1 MEQLEDSDRN
11 RHRRKTN
18 ISHFAPLFESDDKD
32 ITRHRIKIKTPIM
45 VLNED
50 EDGRKKKGYQNKGN
64 EEDKDNRENKI
75 MAKMYDPD
83 SDDEL
88 NGDFLME
95 EFDYNSDNDKKE
107 HTPRAK

>member
-1 MEQLEDSDRN
+1 MEQLDESDGN
-11 RHRRKTN
+11 GHRSKTN
-18 ISHFAPLFESDDKD
+18 NNYFAPLFESDDEE

-50 EDGRKKKGYQNKGN
+50 EEGRKKKGYQNKGN

-88 NGDFLME
+88 NGDFLMA